1 MQFEKALNESFKR
14 YKLHYIGT
22 RKNYKIHDSHPYIVA
37 VDEKYNPDDNGLSV
51 LGLNLNYYLGDV
63 NKLINDINSND
74 NEEGFRG
81 FETKVRLK
89 KFFNKGQDISSWE
102 IDERKRRYDSLIKKF
117 PYMAKFIRRYKITG
131 PNSSGI
137 KDQKRKII

>member
-1 MQFEKALNESFKR
+1 MKFENVLEESFKR

-22 RKNYKIHDSHPYIVA
+22 RDNYKIHDSHPMIIA

-51 LGLNLNYYLGDV
+51 LGLNLNYYNG
-63 NKLINDINSND
+63 DINNLIDQINQND
-74 NEEGFRG
+74 NKEGFRG
-81 FETKVRLK
+81 FETKVKLK
-89 KFFNKGQDISSWE
+89 KFFNKDQDISSWE
-102 IDERKRRYDSLIKKF
+102 IEERKRRYESLIKKF

-131 PNSSGI
+131 PNGSGI